1 MSINNRLRLIGLVP
15 ILLLLA
21 ISTYLLLNSYRDYER
36 ARITKSTLENN
47 KLISETIDK
56 LSQERDANIL
66 FRTMPQDSSKKML
79 KEQENET
86 NAAIAK
92 LKKDIKKMEQPL
104 LPIVLNLLGKTD
116 NLQSAT
122 YMKAINSLANLDKV
136 RADANVENQSFTK
149 VFFDGYTSQLILP
162 LLNTLLDTSKP
173 LNLDEE
179 SAAASSI
186 LQDVYV
192 AKHNTA
198 IERGYISYFL
208 NTKSPMSSA
217 EVRSWN
223 AFNVHANA
231 LGAGK
236 IGNGALKEKIDAIL
250 LDKKGEAT
258 FQNIMLMENAV
269 NSGYRNGSYSVDGQS
284 WFKAQSEKIA
294 LLSKIQ
300 LELSNKIWNNATA
313 LETKSFN
320 SMLIA
325 AGLLLLGFIL
335 AIIGY
340 LTTRK
345 VSKNTSELEKI
356 ISKGLDEIGEDGE
369 FKDKN
374 FSLHTFEGIRDSYS
388 FIEKLVETAKS
399 DKQAALQA
407 NEAKSLFLANMSHE
421 IRTPLNGIVGFTE
434 LLKNTDLN
442 QEQEEYISIIDKSS
456 ENLLDIINNILDLS
470 KIESN
475 KIEIENIIFDTAEE
489 FESTVETYGASA
501 ADKNIDLN
509 FYIDP
514 SISPKLKGDSTKIK
528 EIIINLLSNAIKFT
542 PSDGEIS
549 LEITKDTSTANLK
562 DGYSNI
568 VFKVKDNGIGMTKD
582 QQKTIFDA
590 FSQADVSV
598 TRKFGGTGLG
608 LTISSQFAQKM
619 GGKLDVE
626 SSKDRGSAFILRLP
640 LEEVDLGASETKSKF
655 ENLVIGKYENNRA
668 STTLDKNLKD
678 YFKHF
683 GVELKLFE
691 TAKDLRELFDQ
702 NVCKNYWIDID
713 KADPQ
718 IIEALPK
725 MDQSKLTLLASVRSK
740 DKIAKMGLNTQN
752 IIYKPITFTKTQETL
767 ERSLNS
773 ETATTKTVAK
783 KPMQK
788 TKFNAKALI
797 AEDNAIN
804 QKLITKILTE
814 FGLDVEVANN
824 GLEAFEK
831 RRNKSYDLIFMDI
844 QMPVMD
850 GVEATHEILDLEEDD
865 AVPHIP
871 IVALTANAL
880 KGDRERFLSEGMD
893 EYITKPIETTE
904 LLYILNKFLSDKAI
918 EVSPEEDAPAPQVKE
933 KQKEAPKETSKKT
946 EKKEEKKAEAPSATS
961 KAAPKAEAKEA
972 KAKNVPA
979 DKKGGKIL
987 IFKSSKLENK
997 IYGKIIQNMKLAY
1010 DTCEDIKCFNEKISS
1025 GEFDIAFIDSY
1036 IFNEGLQG
1044 AETDI
1049 LMVGDEDIMQ
1059 KNNTIQIS
1067 NAITKA
1073 EIEKII
1079 NTHRR

>member
-1 MSINNRLRLIGLVP
+1 MSINNRLRLIGLFP
-15 ILLLLA
+15 IILLLA
-21 ISTYLLLNSYRDYER
+21 ISTYLLLTSYKDYEK
-36 ARITKSTLENN
+36 ARVTKNTLENN

-66 FRTMPQDSSKKML
+66 FRTTPQESSKKIL

-86 NAAIAK
+86 NFAITK
-92 LKKDIKKMEQPL
+92 LKKDIKKIGEPL
-104 LPIVLNLLGKTD
+104 FPIVLNLLGEKSD
-116 NLQSAT
+116 LQPAV
-122 YMKAINSLANLDKV
+122 YMKSINDLANLDKV
-136 RADANVENQSFTK
+136 RAEANVENQSFTK

-179 SAAASSI
+179 SAVSAAA
-186 LQDVYV
+186 LHDVYT

-198 IERGYISYFL
+198 IERGYIGYFL

-217 EVRSWN
+217 EVRSWTT
-223 AFNVHANA
+223 FNMHANT
-231 LGAGK
+231 LNAGK
-236 IGNGALKEKIDAIL
+236 VGKGTLKSKIDAIL
-250 LDKKGEAT
+250 LDKKGEEV
-258 FQNIMLMENAV
+258 FHNIMLMENAI
-269 NSGYRNGSYSVDGQS
+269 NSGYKDGNYLIDGQN
-284 WFKAQSEKIA
+284 WFNAQSEKMA
-294 LLSKIQ
+294 LLSKIE
-300 LELSNKIWNNATA
+300 LEINNTIWNNATA

-320 SMLIA
+320 FILIA
-325 AGLLLLGFIL
+325 SGLILLALLL

-345 VSKNTSELEKI
+345 VSRNTQELEKI
-356 ISKGLDEIGEDGE
+356 IGKGLEEIGEDGE
-369 FKDKN
+369 FKDKH

-388 FIEKLVETAKS
+388 FIEKLVETAKN

-434 LLKNTDLN
+434 LLKNTELN

-489 FESTVETYGASA
+489 LESTVETYGASA

-549 LEITKDTSTANLK
+549 LEITKDTSITNLRE
-562 DGYSNI
+562 GYSSI

-582 QQKTIFDA
+582 QQKTIFEA

-619 GGKLDVE
+619 GGSLDVE
-626 SSKDRGSAFILRLP
+626 SSKDRGSTFILRLP
-640 LEEVDLGASETKSKF
+640 LEEVDLGASETKNKYN
-655 ENLVIGKYENNRA
+655 NLIIGKYENNRS

-691 TAKDLRELFDQ
+691 TAKDLRELFDKE
-702 NVCKNYWIDID
+702 VCKNYWIDVD

-718 IIEALPK
+718 ILEALQK
-725 MDQSKLTLLASVRSK
+725 MDQSKLTLLASVKSK
-740 DKIAKMGLNTQN
+740 DKIAKMGLSTQN
-752 IIYKPITFTKTQETL
+752 IIYKPMTFTKTEETL

-773 ETATTKTVAK
+773 EIKTKSTTK

-788 TKFNAKALI
+788 SKFNAKALV

-804 QKLITKILTE
+804 QKLITKILAE
-814 FGLDVEVANN
+814 FGLDTEVANN

-831 RRNKSYDLIFMDI
+831 RRNKSYDIIFMDI

-850 GVEATHEILDLEEDD
+850 GIEATHEILDFEEDD
-865 AVPHIP
+865 AMPHIP

-904 LLYILNKFLSDKAI
+904 LLYILNKFLSSKAI
-918 EVSPEEDAPAPQVKE
+918 EVPEEALVPQKQEAKVAP
-933 KQKEAPKETSKKT
+933 KKT
-946 EKKEEKKAEAPSATS
+946 EPKKTEPKVEAPSA
-961 KAAPKAEAKEA
+961 PKAEQKEI
-972 KAKNVPA
+972 KVKNTPTNNKP
-979 DKKGGKIL
+979 KKIIIL
-987 IFKSSKLENK
+987 KSSKLENK
-997 IYGKIIQNMKLAY
+997 IYGRVIQNMKLAY
-1010 DTCEDIKCFNEKISS
+1010 DICEDVECLNTKILS
-1025 GEFDIAFIDSY
+1025 GEYDIAFIDSF
-1036 IFNEGLQG
+1036 IFNESLKDI
-1044 AETDI
+1044 ETDI
-1049 LMVGDEDIMQ
+1049 LIVGDKDIIQ
-1059 KNNTIQIS
+1059 KNNTRQIS

>member
-21 ISTYLLLNSYRDYER
+21 ISAYLLLNSYRDYER
-36 ARITKSTLENN
+36 ARITKNTLENN

-92 LKKDIKKMEQPL
+92 LKKDIKKTGHPL
-104 LPIVLNLLGKTD
+104 LPIVLNLLGGID

-122 YMKAINSLANLDKV
+122 YMKAMNSLANLDKV
-136 RADANVENQSFTK
+136 RAEANVENQSFTK

-217 EVRSWN
+217 EVQSWN

-231 LGAGK
+231 LGAGE
-236 IGNGALKEKIDAIL
+236 IGNGALKDKIDAIL

-258 FQNIMLMENAV
+258 FQNIMLMENAIK
-269 NSGYRNGSYSVDGQS
+269 SGYRNGSYSIDGQN

-294 LLSKIQ
+294 LLSKIE
-300 LELSNKIWNNATA
+300 LELSNKVWNNATA

-325 AGLLLLGFIL
+325 AGLLLLGLIL

-345 VSKNTSELEKI
+345 VSKNTTELEKI
-356 ISKGLDEIGEDGE
+356 ITKGLDEIGEDGE
-369 FKDKN
+369 FKDKV

-489 FESTVETYGASA
+489 LESTVETYGASA

-549 LEITKDTSTANLK
+549 LEITKDTSAANMK
-562 DGYSNI
+562 EGYSNI

-640 LEEVDLGASETKSKF
+640 LEEVDLGASETKNKY

-702 NVCKNYWIDID
+702 NICKNYWIDID

-740 DKIAKMGLNTQN
+740 DKIAKMGLSTQN

-773 ETATTKTVAK
+773 ETATSKTVAK

-788 TKFNAKALI
+788 TKFNARALV

-904 LLYILNKFLSDKAI
+904 LLYILNKFLSSKAI
-918 EVSPEEDAPAPQVKE
+918 EVSPEEDTPAPQAKE
-933 KQKEAPKETSKKT
+933 KQKEAPKETPKKA
-946 EKKEEKKAEAPSATS
+946 EKKVEAPSA
-961 KAAPKAEAKEA
+961 PKVEAKEV
-972 KAKNVPA
+972 KTKNVPA
-979 DKKGGKIL
+979 DKKEGKIL

-1010 DTCEDIKCFNEKISS
+1010 DTCENIKCFNEKISS

-1036 IFNEGLQG
+1036 IFNESLQG
-1044 AETDI
+1044 VETNT

>member
-21 ISTYLLLNSYRDYER
+21 ISAYLLLNSYRDYER
-36 ARITKSTLENN
+36 ARVTKNTLENN

-92 LKKDIKKMEQPL
+92 LKKDIKKMGQPL
-104 LPIVLNLLGKTD
+104 LPIVLNLLGETD
-116 NLQSAT
+116 DLQSAT
-122 YMKAINSLANLDKV
+122 YMKAINNLANLDKV

-162 LLNTLLDTSKP
+162 LLNTLLETSKP

-217 EVRSWN
+217 EVQSWN

-231 LGAGK
+231 LGAGE
-236 IGNGALKEKIDAIL
+236 IGNGALKDKIDAIL

-258 FQNIMLMENAV
+258 FQNIMLMENAIK
-269 NSGYRNGSYSVDGQS
+269 SGYRNGSYSIDGQN

-294 LLSKIQ
+294 LLSKIE
-300 LELSNKIWNNATA
+300 LELSSKIWNNATA

-320 SMLIA
+320 LMLIA

-345 VSKNTSELEKI
+345 VSKNTTELEKI
-356 ISKGLDEIGEDGE
+356 ITKGLDEIGEDGE
-369 FKDKN
+369 FKDKV

-489 FESTVETYGASA
+489 LESTVETYGASA

-549 LEITKDTSTANLK
+549 LEITKDTSVANMK
-562 DGYSNI
+562 EGYSNI

-640 LEEVDLGASETKSKF
+640 LEEVDLGASETKNKY

-702 NVCKNYWIDID
+702 DVCKNYWIDID

-740 DKIAKMGLNTQN
+740 DKIAKMGLSTQN

-773 ETATTKTVAK
+773 ETATSKTVAK

-788 TKFNAKALI
+788 TKFNAKALV

-904 LLYILNKFLSDKAI
+904 LLYILNKFLSSKAV
-918 EVSPEEDAPAPQVKE
+918 EVSPEEDTPAPQAKE
-933 KQKEAPKETSKKT
+933 KQKEGPKETP
-946 EKKEEKKAEAPSATS
+946 KKAEKKVEAPS
-961 KAAPKAEAKEA
+961 APKAEAKEV
-972 KAKNVPA
+972 KTKNVPA
-979 DKKGGKIL
+979 DKKEGKIL

-1010 DTCEDIKCFNEKISS
+1010 DTCENIKCFNEKISS

-1036 IFNEGLQG
+1036 IFNESLQG
-1044 AETDI
+1044 VETNT

>member
-1 MSINNRLRLIGLVP
+1 
-15 ILLLLA
+15 
-21 ISTYLLLNSYRDYER
+21 
-36 ARITKSTLENN
+36 
-47 KLISETIDK
+47 
-56 LSQERDANIL
+56 
-66 FRTMPQDSSKKML
+66 
-79 KEQENET
+79 
-86 NAAIAK
+86 
-92 LKKDIKKMEQPL
+92 
-104 LPIVLNLLGKTD
+104 
-116 NLQSAT
+116 
-122 YMKAINSLANLDKV
+122 
-136 RADANVENQSFTK
+136 
-149 VFFDGYTSQLILP
+149 
-162 LLNTLLDTSKP
+162 
-173 LNLDEE
+173 

-217 EVRSWN
+217 EIRSWN

-236 IGNGALKEKIDAIL
+236 VGNGVLKNKIDAIL

-269 NSGYRNGSYSVDGQS
+269 NSGYRNGSYSVDGQN

-294 LLSKIQ
+294 LLSKIEI
-300 LELSNKIWNNATA
+300 ELSDKIWNNATA
-313 LETKSFN
+313 LEAKSFN
-320 SMLIA
+320 SILIA

-356 ISKGLDEIGEDGE
+356 ITKGLDEIGEDGE
-369 FKDKN
+369 FKDKV

-489 FESTVETYGASA
+489 LESTVETYGASA

-549 LEITKDTSTANLK
+549 LEITKDTSVANMK
-562 DGYSNI
+562 EGYSNI
-568 VFKVKDNGIGMTKD
+568 IFKVKDNGIGMTKD

-640 LEEVDLGASETKSKF
+640 LEEVDLGASETK
-655 ENLVIGKYENNRA
+655 NKY
-668 STTLDKNLKD
+668 
-678 YFKHF
+678 
-683 GVELKLFE
+683 ELKLFE

-702 NVCKNYWIDID
+702 DVCKNYWIDID

-773 ETATTKTVAK
+773 ETATSKTVAK
-783 KPMQK
+783 KPIQK
-788 TKFNAKALI
+788 TKFNARALV

-918 EVSPEEDAPAPQVKE
+918 EVSPEEDAPAPQAKE

-946 EKKEEKKAEAPSATS
+946 EKKEEKKAEAPSAAS
-961 KAAPKAEAKEA
+961 KAAPKAEAKEV
-972 KAKNVPA
+972 KTKNVPA
-979 DKKGGKIL
+979 DKKERKIL

-1010 DTCEDIKCFNEKISS
+1010 DTCENIKCFNEKISS
-1025 GEFDIAFIDSY
+1025 GEFDVAFIDSY

-1044 AETDI
+1044 VETDI

>member
-21 ISTYLLLNSYRDYER
+21 ISAYLLLNSYRDYER
-36 ARITKSTLENN
+36 ARVTKNTLENN

-92 LKKDIKKMEQPL
+92 LKKDIKKMGQPL
-104 LPIVLNLLGKTD
+104 LPIVLNLLGETD
-116 NLQSAT
+116 DLQSAT

-162 LLNTLLDTSKP
+162 LLNTLLETSKP

-217 EVRSWN
+217 EVQSWN

-231 LGAGK
+231 LGAGE
-236 IGNGALKEKIDAIL
+236 IGNGALKDKIDAIL

-258 FQNIMLMENAV
+258 FQNIMLMENAIK
-269 NSGYRNGSYSVDGQS
+269 SGYRNGSYSIDGQN

-294 LLSKIQ
+294 LLSKIE
-300 LELSNKIWNNATA
+300 LELSSKIWNNATA

-320 SMLIA
+320 LMLIA

-345 VSKNTSELEKI
+345 VSKNTTELEKI
-356 ISKGLDEIGEDGE
+356 ITKGLDEIGEDGE
-369 FKDKN
+369 FKDKV

-489 FESTVETYGASA
+489 LESTVETYGASA

-549 LEITKDTSTANLK
+549 LEITKDTSVANMK
-562 DGYSNI
+562 EGYSNI

-640 LEEVDLGASETKSKF
+640 LEEVDLGASETKNKY

-740 DKIAKMGLNTQN
+740 DKIAKMGLSTQN

-773 ETATTKTVAK
+773 ETATSKTVAK

-788 TKFNAKALI
+788 TKFNAKALV

-904 LLYILNKFLSDKAI
+904 LLYILNKFLSSKAV
-918 EVSPEEDAPAPQVKE
+918 EVSPEEDTPAPQAKE
-933 KQKEAPKETSKKT
+933 KQKEGPKETP
-946 EKKEEKKAEAPSATS
+946 KKAEKKVEAPS
-961 KAAPKAEAKEA
+961 APKAEAKEV
-972 KAKNVPA
+972 KTKNVPA
-979 DKKGGKIL
+979 DKKEGKIL

-1010 DTCEDIKCFNEKISS
+1010 DTCENIKCFNEKISS

-1036 IFNEGLQG
+1036 IFNESLQG
-1044 AETDI
+1044 VETNT

>member
-21 ISTYLLLNSYRDYER
+21 ISAYLLLNSYRDYER
-36 ARITKSTLENN
+36 ARVTKNTLENN

-92 LKKDIKKMEQPL
+92 LKKDIKKMGQPL
-104 LPIVLNLLGKTD
+104 LPIVLNLLGETD
-116 NLQSAT
+116 DLQSAT

-162 LLNTLLDTSKP
+162 LLNTLLETSKP

-217 EVRSWN
+217 EVQSWN

-231 LGAGK
+231 LGAGE
-236 IGNGALKEKIDAIL
+236 IGNGALKDKIDAIL

-258 FQNIMLMENAV
+258 FQNIMLMENAIK
-269 NSGYRNGSYSVDGQS
+269 SGYRNGSYSIDGQN

-294 LLSKIQ
+294 LLSKIE
-300 LELSNKIWNNATA
+300 LELSSKIWNNATA

-320 SMLIA
+320 LMLIA

-345 VSKNTSELEKI
+345 VSKNTTELEKI
-356 ISKGLDEIGEDGE
+356 ITKGLDEIGEDGE
-369 FKDKN
+369 FKDKV

-489 FESTVETYGASA
+489 LESTVETYGASA

-549 LEITKDTSTANLK
+549 LEITKDTSVANMK
-562 DGYSNI
+562 EGYSNI

-640 LEEVDLGASETKSKF
+640 LEEVDLGASETKNKY

-678 YFKHF
+678 YFQHF

-740 DKIAKMGLNTQN
+740 DKIAKMGLSTQN

-773 ETATTKTVAK
+773 ETATSKTVAK

-788 TKFNAKALI
+788 TKFNAKALV

-904 LLYILNKFLSDKAI
+904 LLYILNKFLSSKAV
-918 EVSPEEDAPAPQVKE
+918 EVSPEEDTPAPQAKE
-933 KQKEAPKETSKKT
+933 KQKEGPKETP
-946 EKKEEKKAEAPSATS
+946 KKAEKKVEAPS
-961 KAAPKAEAKEA
+961 APKAEAKEV
-972 KAKNVPA
+972 KTKNVPA
-979 DKKGGKIL
+979 DKKEGKIL

-1010 DTCEDIKCFNEKISS
+1010 DTCENIKCFNEKISS

-1036 IFNEGLQG
+1036 IFNESLQG
-1044 AETDI
+1044 VETNT